1 MNETF
6 KMLFDACR
14 NSPAGVVLTLF
25 VAGSVVV
32 YSDIRD
38 YIQEQRRE
46 QAMLNEKFLTALGQI
61 ASRLD
66 KIEGKLDNDIKNN

>member
-6 KMLFDACR
+6 KMLFDACS

-38 YIQEQRRE
+38 YIQDQRKE

-66 KIEGKLDNDIKNN
+66 KIEGKLDNEIKNN